1 MTDVNPEHTFGHTIA
16 FGEEYYQNAIEILRA
31 IGADDALVEVA
42 RRAVEALRH
51 GHKVYANI
59 SIGHMPTYELDDKR
73 EGNPLIFA
81 SPQSGSFTPEELE
94 TLGEGDVLLTCQTNA
109 AMRQARDRGAYVVS
123 FTTPYRP
130 NSKTPPDKLNPNE
143 DNLLPEDVA
152 SCVIDSHVSW
162 EHGLV
167 HIPQVPEM
175 AVFPGSTIGGCA
187 IHWMLTA
194 EVGHALATDSV
205 PDGRSGRHYIDTLLE
220 RLADFRSQ
228 DRASIEKLAETIA
241 KRIIG
246 GGRYFVRS
254 RNEGVQSEAESV
266 AQGLMLCNA
275 LEQRPD
281 GEGGAA
287 DIFLIVAVLPDE
299 PQELAWADAAR
310 ANGNL
315 VVGIGPAASSGLRQ
329 RCDVYFDNRCDE
341 PAGVVA
347 IPGRDEKV
355 SPASGIVNLIIM
367 YVLTAQFV
375 DEMCRRG
382 AVPYFWMG
390 YHWLGGAAYNEVM
403 GPFFRQ
409 RGY

>member
-31 IGADDALVEVA
+31 IGDDAALVEVA

-59 SIGHMPTYELDDKR
+59 SIGHMPIYELDDKR
-73 EGNPLIFA
+73 EGNPLTFV
-81 SPQSGSFTPEELE
+81 SPQSGSFIPEELE
-94 TLGEGDVLLTCQTNA
+94 ALGEGDVLLTCQTNA

-130 NSKTPPDKLNPNE
+130 NGKTPPDKLNSNQ

-152 SCVIDSHVSW
+152 SRVIDSHVSW

-220 RLADFRSQ
+220 RLAAFRTQ
-228 DRASIEKLAETIA
+228 DRTFIDELAETIA

-254 RNEGVQSEAESV
+254 RNEGVQSEASSV
-266 AQGLMLCNA
+266 AQGLKLCNT
-275 LEQRPD
+275 LEQRPKD
-281 GEGGAA
+281 QGG
-287 DIFLIVAVLPDE
+287 DQDTFLIAAVLPDE

-310 ANGNL
+310 ANGNF
-315 VVGIGPAASSGLRQ
+315 VVGIGPVASPGLRQ
-329 RCDVYFDNRCDE
+329 RCDVYFENRCDE

-347 IPGRDEKV
+347 IPGRDEPV
-355 SPASGIVNLIIM
+355 CPASGLVNLIIM
-367 YVLTAQFV
+367 YVFTAQFT

-382 AVPYFWMG
+382 VVPYFWMG
-390 YHWLGGAAYNEVM
+390 YHWIGGGDYNDVIE
-403 GPFFRQ
+403 PFFLE